1 MDLLRVIAVAL
12 AFTTPVLG
20 EETQD
25 DDAPVEATGSAAH
38 AYEAFLSGRYEEA
51 IAMWLP
57 LANDGNAS
65 AQFNIGVMYAN
76 GLGVDRDM
84 GVAMSWW
91 GNAARQLHVR
101 AAHNLAL
108 AMLAGEPIV
117 NGERA
122 KPDFTAILRYLKIG
136 ADAGYPNS
144 EYTMGKLYADG
155 VGVEKDERRAA
166 ELYLSASIKGFAK
179 AQYNLGKVYRDGVGM
194 RKDEGLSLFWFSEA
208 AERGHARAQDRMAER
223 CLAGRGVP
231 KDEVEALKWSILASR
246 QGIPEADRR
255 RFELS
260 ARLPDATIA
269 EAERRAAA
277 FAPRKGPVL
286 ELPKAVN

>member
-1 MDLLRVIAVAL
+1 MKLICAL
-12 AFTTPVLG
+12 AIVAALVIPANAQVI
-20 EETQD
+20 D
-25 DDAPVEATGSAAH
+25 DDVPVESAGSSSH
-38 AYEAFLSGRYEEA
+38 AYEAFLGGRYEEA
-51 IAMWLP
+51 IAIWLP
-57 LANDGNAS
+57 LANDGDAS

-84 GVAMSWW
+84 DVAMNWW

-117 NGERA
+117 DGQKT

-136 ADAGYPNS
+136 ADAGYANS
-144 EYTMGKLYADG
+144 EYTLGKLYSEG
-155 VGVEKDERRAA
+155 VGIEKDERRAA
-166 ELYLSASIKGFAK
+166 ELYLSASIKGFAR
-179 AQYNLGKVYRDGVGM
+179 AQYNLGKVYRDGIGM
-194 RKDEGLSLFWFSEA
+194 SKDEGLSMFWFAES
-208 AERGHARAQDRMAER
+208 AERGHPRAQDRMGDR
-223 CLAGRGVP
+223 YLTGRGVA

-246 QGIPEADRR
+246 QGIAESDRR
-255 RFELS
+255 RFELT
-260 ARLPDATIA
+260 AHLPDAMIA

-286 ELPKAVN
+286 ELPKAGN

>member
-1 MDLLRVIAVAL
+1 MKTLRAIAVILAL
-12 AFTTPVLG
+12 AAPSHAQEADDDLPV
-20 EETQD
+20 EET
-25 DDAPVEATGSAAH
+25 TGSAAH
-38 AYEAFLSGRYEEA
+38 AYEAFLNGRYEEA
-51 IAMWLP
+51 IAIWLP
-57 LANDGNAS
+57 LANDGDAS

-84 GVAMSWW
+84 ATAMNWW
-91 GNAARQLHVR
+91 SNAARQLHVR

-117 NGERA
+117 NGRKSE
-122 KPDFTAILRYLKIG
+122 PDYTAVLRYLKIG
-136 ADAGYPNS
+136 ADAGFANS
-144 EYTMGKLYADG
+144 EYTLGKLYAG
-155 VGVEKDERRAA
+155 GIGIEKDERRAA

-194 RKDEGLSLFWFSEA
+194 QKDEGLSLFWFDEA

-223 CLAGRGVP
+223 CLTGRGVA
-231 KDEVEALKWSILASR
+231 KDEIESLKWSILASR
-246 QGIPEADRR
+246 QGVAESDRR
-255 RFELS
+255 RFEL
-260 ARLPDATIA
+260 AAHLPDAMIA

-286 ELPKAVN
+286 DLPGTGN